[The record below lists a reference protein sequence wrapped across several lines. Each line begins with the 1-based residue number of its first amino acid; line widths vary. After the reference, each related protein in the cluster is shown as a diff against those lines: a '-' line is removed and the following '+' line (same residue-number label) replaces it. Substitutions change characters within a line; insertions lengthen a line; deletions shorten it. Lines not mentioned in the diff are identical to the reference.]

1 MSYNNIKVAPDTNK
15 GFFMKQTIL
24 FVLTVLLLGS
34 CATTGYVSSDNEI
47 LARGYGVVNEPTI
60 TQSLFADKNSTI
72 SEENIQKI
80 LEGTFRL
87 PDNLRVA
94 VVKLE
99 SKQIGRMY
107 GWWTNEEYLKTQQ
120 SYLDLLT
127 EKLKSSPR
135 VERVSVIPDILISNN
150 PTFVTIRE
158 SAVRTQADV
167 VAIYSINS
175 EIYTRSKAFTRADI
189 KAFATTQ
196 FILLD
201 VKTGL
206 IPFSATITKD
216 YQSRRLDTEMDDSEA
231 RNRIKN
237 EAVLLT
243 LNEIGMQLIEFLNK
257 EKR

>member
-1 MSYNNIKVAPDTNK
+1 MRQI
-15 GFFMKQTIL
+15 IL
-24 FVLTVLLLGS
+24 FILTVLLLDS
-34 CATTGYVSSDNEI
+34 CATTSHMSSDNEI
-47 LARGYGVVNEPTI
+47 LVRGYGVVANEPTI
-60 TQSLFADKNSTI
+60 TQSLFADNKSTI

-80 LEGTFRL
+80 LEGTFSL

-94 VVKLE
+94 IVKLE
-99 SKQIGRMY
+99 GRQIRMY
-107 GWWTNEEYLKTQQ
+107 SWWTNEENLKTQQ

-127 EKLKSSPR
+127 EKMKSSPR

-158 SAVRTQADV
+158 SAVRTQADI

-175 EIYTRSKAFTRADI
+175 EIYTKSKAFARADI

-216 YQSRRLDTEMDDSEA
+216 YQSRRNETELDDAEA

-237 EAVLLT
+237 ETILLT
-243 LNEIGMQLIEFLNK
+243 LNEIGMQLIDFLNK
-257 EKR
+257 EKQ

>member
-1 MSYNNIKVAPDTNK
+1 
-15 GFFMKQTIL
+15 MKQIIL
-24 FVLTVLLLGS
+24 FVLTVLLLSS
-34 CATTGYVSSDNEI
+34 CSTTSYVSDDNEI
-47 LARGYGVVNEPTI
+47 LARGYGVVTNEPTI
-60 TQSLFADKNSTI
+60 TQSLFADNNSTI

-135 VERVSVIPDILISNN
+135 VEIISVIPDILISNN
-150 PTFVTIRE
+150 PTFVAIRE
-158 SAVRTQADV
+158 SAVRTQADI

-175 EIYTRSKAFTRADI
+175 EIYTRSKAFARADI

-206 IPFSATITKD
+206 IPFSVTITKD
-216 YQSRRLDTEMDDSEA
+216 YQSRRNETELDDSEA

-243 LNEIGMQLIEFLNK
+243 LNEIGMQLIDFLDK

>member
-1 MSYNNIKVAPDTNK
+1 MR
-15 GFFMKQTIL
+15 QTISV
-24 FVLTVLLLGS
+24 VLTVLLLGS
-34 CATTGYVSSDNEI
+34 CATTSRVGPDNET
-47 LARGYGVVNEPTI
+47 LVRGYGVVHNEPTM
-60 TQSLFADKNSTI
+60 TQSLFADNNSTI

-127 EKLKSSPR
+127 DKLKSSSR
-135 VERVSVIPDILISNN
+135 VQRVSVIPDILISNN
-150 PTFVTIRE
+150 PKFVTIRE

-175 EIYTRSKAFTRADI
+175 EIYTKNKAFARADI

-216 YQSRRLDTEMDDSEA
+216 YQSRRNETEFDDSEA

-243 LNEIGMQLIEFLNK
+243 LNEIGMQLIDFFDK

>member
-1 MSYNNIKVAPDTNK
+1 MEIATNRLYTNY
-15 GFFMKQTIL
+15 MRHTIL
-24 FVLTVLLLGS
+24 FFLTVLLLFS
-34 CATTGYVSSDNEI
+34 CATTGQMSSDNEI
-47 LARGYGVVNEPTI
+47 FFRDYGIDNEPTI
-60 TQSLFADKNSTI
+60 TQSLFADNNSTI
-72 SEENIQKI
+72 SEENIQRI

-120 SYLDLLT
+120 AYLDLIT

-135 VERVSVIPDILISNN
+135 VEKVSVIPDILISNN

-158 SAVRTQADV
+158 SAVRTQANI

-175 EIYTRSKAFTRADI
+175 EIYTRSRAFTRADI

-196 FILLD
+196 LILLD

-216 YQSRRLDTEMDDSEA
+216 YQSRRNETELDDSEA

-243 LNEIGMQLIEFLNK
+243 LNEIGMQLIDFLDK
-257 EKR
+257 ENQ